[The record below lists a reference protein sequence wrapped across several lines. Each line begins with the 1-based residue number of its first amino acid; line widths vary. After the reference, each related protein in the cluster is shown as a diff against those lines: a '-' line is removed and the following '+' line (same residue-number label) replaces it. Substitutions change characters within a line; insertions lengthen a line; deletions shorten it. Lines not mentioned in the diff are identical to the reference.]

1 MQYYNSN
8 IQIDKKVIDDVFAN
22 IKPDT
27 KMLVFGL
34 GYDSKMWYY
43 GCNKNVYFVEDN
55 DEYIR
60 LNSEIPQE
68 NIVKYVYKTSV
79 SSTPTTDASLFEIP
93 KKLLDLAPF
102 DIIIVDGP
110 TGWAGHCPGRLL
122 PCYWSTLLSK
132 PGTLVYI
139 DDSSRDIEKFCI
151 AKFFSSVPSCVFLE
165 RSQCTK
171 VTIPKLSGT
180 A

>member
-1 MQYYNSN
+1 MQYHNPK

-34 GYDSKMWYY
+34 GHDSNMWYY

-55 DEYIR
+55 DHYIR
-60 LNSEIPQE
+60 LNSRIPQK
-68 NIVKYVYKTSV
+68 NIFKYVYKTSV
-79 SSTPTTDASLFEIP
+79 SSTPTTDPKLFPIP
-93 KKLLDLAPF
+93 TKLLELAPF
-102 DIIIVDGP
+102 DIIIIDGP
-110 TGWAGHCPGRLL
+110 TGGQGHCPGRLL
-122 PCYWSTLLSK
+122 PCYWSTFLSK
-132 PGTLVYI
+132 PGTLIYI

-151 AKFFSSVPSCVFLE
+151 AKFFSSFSNYVFLE
-165 RSQCTK
+165 RGQCTK
-171 VTIPKLSGT
+171 IIIPELSGT